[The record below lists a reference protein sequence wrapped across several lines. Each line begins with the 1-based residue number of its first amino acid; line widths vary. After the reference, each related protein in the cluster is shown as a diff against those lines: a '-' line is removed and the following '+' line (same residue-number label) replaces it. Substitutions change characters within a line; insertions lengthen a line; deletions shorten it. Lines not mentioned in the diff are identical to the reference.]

1 MASVNIKV
9 HLHYERLVQALADA
23 CDGWSDDCKD
33 RFADEWRALEAAGAE
48 MVDVR
53 FVKGVVQAFPSEDFT
68 MYCAKWGVYPS
79 G

>member
-1 MASVNIKV
+1 MASVHIKL
-9 HLHYERLVQALADA
+9 HLHYERLAQALADA
-23 CDGWSDDCKD
+23 CNGWSENRKN
-33 RFADEWRALEAAGAE
+33 RFVVEWRALEAAGAE

-68 MYCAKWGVYPS
+68 MHCAKWGVYPN